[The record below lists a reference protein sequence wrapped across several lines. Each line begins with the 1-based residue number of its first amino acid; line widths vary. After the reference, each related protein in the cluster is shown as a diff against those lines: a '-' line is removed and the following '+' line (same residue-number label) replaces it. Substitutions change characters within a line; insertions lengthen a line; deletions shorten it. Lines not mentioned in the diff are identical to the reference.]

1 MNLTPRLQVVAKHVP
16 KNTIC
21 GDIGTDHAYIPLYL
35 IKNGICPKVIATDVN
50 KGPINIAQE
59 QINSAGYSKYIETRL
74 GDGLQPIK
82 PREIN
87 SVVIAGM
94 GGLLIRNILE
104 ASPEVTRGIKT
115 FILQPMVAQ
124 RELKEYLLKNNYTI
138 IEEDLAQED
147 RRIYE
152 IIIATH
158 GKQDL
163 EHPIF
168 LDVGK
173 SLIDKKHPLLKPLIH
188 GKKAKLQKIVQQC
201 EGKRTIN
208 AEERIKECLDKIQS
222 LEEVGKWL

>member
-1 MNLTPRLQVVAKHVP
+1 MNLTPRLQVIAKHVP
-16 KNTIC
+16 QNSIC

-35 IKNGICPKVIATDVN
+35 IKNGICKRVIATDIN
-50 KGPINIAQE
+50 QGPINIAQE
-59 QINSAGYSKYIETRL
+59 QINAAGYSRYIETRL
-74 GDGLQPIK
+74 GNGLEPIE
-82 PREIN
+82 PGEID

-94 GGLLIRNILE
+94 GGLLIKNILE
-104 ASPEVTRGIKT
+104 ASPEVTKSIKT

-124 RELKEYLLKNNYTI
+124 RELREYLLANNYAI
-138 IEEDLAQED
+138 IEEDLAKED

-163 EHPIF
+163 EHPAF

-173 SLIDKKHPLLKPLIH
+173 SLIDKKHPLLKPLIDR
-188 GKKAKLQKIVQQC
+188 KRAKIQKIIQQC
-201 EGKRTIN
+201 EGKGTPN
-208 AEERIKECLDKIQS
+208 AEDRIKECLDKIKS